1 MYPAYF
7 DETYVLWC
15 FVQFQIDRHTCPLKK
30 IPSKKSQ
37 HVSAMTS
44 QNGPAH
50 FVILHISEYFWII
63 SKDHSETPAELIT
76 YVHVESTGSI
86 PITGYFVI

>member
-1 MYPAYF
+1 MF
-7 DETYVLWC
+7 GDVLC
-15 FVQFQIDRHTCPLKK
+15 SSHEPQARPHRK
-30 IPSKKSQ
+30 IFSMRSQ
-37 HVSAMTS
+37 HILASGVTS